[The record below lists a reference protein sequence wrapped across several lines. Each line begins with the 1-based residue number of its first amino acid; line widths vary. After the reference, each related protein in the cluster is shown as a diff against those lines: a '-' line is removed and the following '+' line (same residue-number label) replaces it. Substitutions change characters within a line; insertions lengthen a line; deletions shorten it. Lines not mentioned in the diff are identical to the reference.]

1 MIEVRKIGEVPDIFG
16 DGIAYVER
24 WDFSKANMSH
34 ESRVN
39 AITQI
44 ASVCY
49 ANPNAVNRE
58 TLYDR
63 LASESMGLPSSSFEF
78 VPMYFSQDDMHKYL
92 LDDEQTS
99 NTMPKVFKYGI
110 FVEDGQ
116 GLITNYRAV
125 LIDVEDGVLKKEALD
140 HYNTEEE
147 CAFMSPFCLT
157 YKTKI
162 DIATAR
168 QFIRHR
174 VSWQELSRRY
184 VSGKKLAFEF
194 YIDEEVKLAISPDAL
209 QNFLDTALSLYD
221 MACANGCKAEQARRL
236 IPVGMYTILWS
247 SWAPH
252 EFQNMINLRTDSH
265 AQREIQH
272 LANAMNLIRG
282 N

>member
-1 MIEVRKIGEVPDIFG
+1 MIEVKKVGEVPDIFG

-58 TLYDR
+58 SLYDR
-63 LASESMGLPSSSFEF
+63 LAAESLGLPSSSFEF
-78 VPMYFSQDDMHKYL
+78 VPMYFNQDDMHKYL
-92 LDDEQTS
+92 IEDSDDKI
-99 NTMPKVFKYGI
+99 MPNIFKYAV
-110 FVEDGQ
+110 FVEDGN

-125 LIDVEDGVLKKEALD
+125 LVDVERGILHKEVLD

-147 CAFMSPFCLT
+147 CAFMAPFCLT

-184 VSGKKLAFEF
+184 VSGKKMAFEF
-194 YIDEEVKLAISPDAL
+194 YIDKEVELAVSPDAL
-209 QNFLDTALSLYD
+209 QNFLDTALALYD

-247 SWAPH
+247 SWNPQ
-252 EFQNMINLRTDSH
+252 EFQNMLNLRTDHH

-272 LANAMNLIRG
+272 VANAMKHLSKED
-282 N
+282 